1 MITVLIA
8 LFAGAALYETTT
20 MVDADSYMFP
30 RMVTITLI
38 VLACMQI
45 VTEVRSRNDT
55 APTRV
60 APTHRSSFRR
70 VGFVMALLTTVAL
83 IPVFGFL
90 IASLLAYITIMML
103 TRHTAQAHEPTRM
116 HYMIIGLVIV
126 VALYWLFAS
135 AFQVPFPRGQLF

>member
-20 MVDADSYMFP
+20 MVDADSYVFP

-38 VLACMQI
+38 VLACIQI
-45 VTEVRSRNDT
+45 VTEARSRKDT

-60 APTHRSSFRR
+60 APNHSSSFRR

-90 IASLLAYITIMML
+90 IAGSVDIANFSTFFYLKPNRL
-103 TRHTAQAHEPTRM
+103 
-116 HYMIIGLVIV
+116 IGTV
-126 VALYWLFAS
+126 VNSTVSQSQSSVRLW
-135 AFQVPFPRGQLF
+135 

>member
-116 HYMIIGLVIV
+116 YYVIIGLVIV

>member
-20 MVDADSYMFP
+20 MVDADSYVFP

-38 VLACMQI
+38 VLAGIQI
-45 VTEVRSRNDT
+45 VTEARSRKDT

-60 APTHRSSFRR
+60 APNHSSSFRR
-70 VGFVMALLTTVAL
+70 VGFVMALLTTVVL

-116 HYMIIGLVIV
+116 YYVIIGLVIV
-126 VALYWLFAS
+126 VALYWLFAF

>member
-60 APTHRSSFRR
+60 APVSYTHLTLPTI
-70 VGFVMALLTTVAL
+70 LLV
-83 IPVFGFL
+83 
-90 IASLLAYITIMML
+90 
-103 TRHTAQAHEPTRM
+103 
-116 HYMIIGLVIV
+116 
-126 VALYWLFAS
+126 
-135 AFQVPFPRGQLF
+135 